1 MIHSV
6 KSSNPD
12 FKPVVFHPGFNVVL
26 ADRNNDNEAE
36 EKRTR
41 NGAGKTTLIEII
53 HFCLGS
59 QVFKNSVFKN
69 ENLKGWSFILEI
81 DIGANTYFIERFTD
95 CPGKIYINGEI
106 SALCFDCKYDKT
118 AHRYYVSPG
127 DFNKAMLEEIYGI
140 EVTDSNQQFV
150 PSFRE
155 LISYAIRR
163 NVEGYK
169 SAFEFFSRQ
178 KASSVQTCNA
188 YLLNLSMEYAA
199 LFQSLKEKKKGIDDY
214 KNAAK
219 SGAIGTFSLNIG
231 ELSAEV
237 ITRQNDVDSLK
248 VQLKEFQ
255 IHPQYEDIS
264 ERANALTEQLHT
276 HANTL
281 ILRQRLLERY
291 EANYCEETP
300 SLPITDIKK
309 IYFEAGILFQN
320 SVLQPLSEV
329 INFHKTIVANRKEYL
344 HNEIVSLRK
353 EIAEVNEQ
361 IMNLSGQRADLM
373 KILETH
379 GALAEYVLIQD
390 RYAEA
395 KQLLEDAKKRLESA
409 EYIED
414 SRSRLK
420 IENQELLIKSRQ
432 DYNER
437 IQMREKAISLFK
449 TNTEFL
455 YHEPGTLTID
465 LKESG
470 YSFGVDIKS
479 SRSQGVNY
487 MKVLCYDLVLA
498 ELGRARECYTDFLVH
513 DSTIFDGVDERQVAR
528 ALMLAQLKCQELKF
542 QYICLVNSD
551 MVPYQEFDEKFAIHF
566 NSNIVL
572 RISDNQESG
581 GLLGIRF

>member
-1 MIHSV
+1 MIHSI
-6 KSSNPD
+6 KSNNPN
-12 FKPVVFHPGFNVVL
+12 FKSVTFHSGFNVVL
-26 ADRNNDNEAE
+26 ADRNRNDKSED
-36 EKRTR
+36 KQTR
-41 NGAGKTTLIEII
+41 NGAGKTTLVEII

-59 QVFKNSVFKN
+59 QVTVNSVFKN
-69 ENLKGWSFILEI
+69 ENLKGWSFILEL
-81 DIGANTYFIERFTD
+81 DIGDKTYKIERFTD
-95 CPGKIYINGEI
+95 CPSKIYIDGDTSTLNFE
-106 SALCFDCKYDKT
+106 CKYDKK
-118 AHRYYVSPG
+118 AKRYYVSPNA
-127 DFNKAMLEEIYGI
+127 FNKAMLEEFYGI
-140 EVTDSNQQFV
+140 VVTEDNQEHM

-155 LISYAIRR
+155 LISYTVRR

-178 KASSVQTCNA
+178 KASSVQICNA
-188 YLLNLSMEYAA
+188 FFLNLSMEYAGQ
-199 LFQSLKEKKKGIDDY
+199 FQSLKERKKGIEDY
-214 KNAAK
+214 KNATK
-219 SGAIGTFSLNIG
+219 SGVIGPFSLNIG
-231 ELSAEV
+231 ELSTEV
-237 ITRQNDVDSLK
+237 ITRQKDVDSFK
-248 VQLKEFQ
+248 EQLDAFQ
-255 IHPQYEDIS
+255 IHPQYEDITK
-264 ERANALTEQLHT
+264 E
-276 HANTL
+276 ANTL
-281 ILRQRLLERY
+281 TDEIHSLTNTLVIRQRLLERY
-291 EANYCEETP
+291 ETSYAEEDP
-300 SLPITDIKK
+300 GLPIADIEK
-309 IYFEAGILFQN
+309 IYAEAGVLFQG

-329 INFHKTIVANRKEYL
+329 IEFHKTIVSNRKEYL
-344 HNEIVSLRK
+344 RNEITSLRK
-353 EIAEVNEQ
+353 EIIEINNRIAV
-361 IMNLSGQRADLM
+361 ISTQRSEKM

-414 SRSRLK
+414 SKSRLK

-437 IQMREKAISLFK
+437 IQIREQAISLFK

-455 YHEPGTLTID
+455 YPEAGTLTIN
-465 LKESG
+465 LKETG

-487 MKVLCYDLVLA
+487 MKVFCYDMVLA
-498 ELGRARECYTDFLVH
+498 ELGCVRNRYPDFLVH

-528 ALMLAQLKCQELKF
+528 ALILAQLKCEKLGY

-551 MVPYQEFDEKFAIHF
+551 MIPYQEFDDEFTLQF

-572 RISDNQESG
+572 KISDDQENG